1 MRYRVHLWFVL
12 SMAAWMLPFHGLQAA
27 GAQQDVALI
36 IRLMGFDGGIHNF
49 KNYVLRGRQEYHT
62 AARENFAQI
71 LEIIPQLKDSAELN
85 PKDQAALDSVKAVV
99 ESYNTTLDRLAGL
112 RAKGWRTEDI
122 DRTVIIDDT
131 PAKAALD
138 ALRANWSWSDLEEL
152 EFQLGYGKA
161 IHNFKNYLLRG
172 QERYHT
178 DALQNLLTVD
188 ALIARQFSLP
198 EFAHPQSAAQTAVD
212 REGKISRQDQTAYGR
227 AVRETENRFRQDRAA
242 LEAVGWVA
250 RSYRDHLQLINK
262 LIAAQRP
269 VQQIDEAIKIYDT
282 PARLGLARL
291 RQAASYLFSPATR
304 GFTD

>member
-1 MRYRVHLWFVL
+1 
-12 SMAAWMLPFHGLQAA
+12 
-27 GAQQDVALI
+27 
-36 IRLMGFDGGIHNF
+36 MGYDGGIHNF
-49 KNYVLRGRQEYHT
+49 KNYVLRGRPEYYT
-62 AARENFAQI
+62 AARENFAKI
-71 LEIIPQLKDSAELN
+71 LEIIPRLKDSAELTT
-85 PKDQAALDSVKAVV
+85 KDQEALGNVQAVV

-138 ALRANWSWSDLEEL
+138 ALRAKWSWSNFEEM

-178 DALQNLLTVD
+178 DALQNLLAVD

-198 EFAHPQSAAQTAVD
+198 EFANPRLAAQTTVD
-212 REGKISRQDQTAYGR
+212 RDGKIARQDRDAYDR
-227 AVRETENRFRQDRAA
+227 AVRDRQNHFRQDRAA
-242 LEAVGWVA
+242 LEAVERAA
-250 RSYRDHLQLINK
+250 RSYRNHLQLINK
-262 LIAAQRP
+262 LIATQRP
-269 VQQIDEAIKIYDT
+269 VDQIDQAIKIYVT
-282 PARLGLARL
+282 PAKQGLARL
-291 RQAASYLFSPATR
+291 RRSAPYLFLPVTV

>member
-12 SMAAWMLPFHGLQAA
+12 SLAAWMLPFHGLQAA

-36 IRLMGFDGGIHNF
+36 IRLMGYNGGIHNF
-49 KNYVLRGRQEYHT
+49 KNYVLRGRQEYYT

-71 LEIIPQLKDSAELN
+71 LEVIPRLKDSAELN
-85 PKDQAALDSVKAVV
+85 PKDQEALDIVKAVV

-138 ALRANWSWSDLEEL
+138 ALRGKWSWSDVEEM

-178 DALQNLLTVD
+178 DALQDLLTVD
-188 ALIARQFSLP
+188 ALIARQSSLSELANP
-198 EFAHPQSAAQTAVD
+198 RLAAQTAVD
-212 REGKISRQDQTAYGR
+212 REGKIARQDQDAYDR
-227 AVRETENRFRQDRAA
+227 AVRDTENGFRQDRAA
-242 LEAVGWVA
+242 LEAVERVA
-250 RSYRDHLQLINK
+250 RSYRNHLQLINK
-262 LIAAQRP
+262 LIAAQRS
-269 VQQIDEAIKIYDT
+269 VQQIDQVIKIYDI
-282 PARLGLARL
+282 PAKQGLARL
-291 RQAASYLFSPATR
+291 RQAGSYLLSPATR
-304 GFTD
+304 GFAD

>member
-12 SMAAWMLPFHGLQAA
+12 FMAAWMLPFHGLQAA

-36 IRLMGFDGGIHNF
+36 IRLMGYDGGIHNF
-49 KNYVLRGRQEYHT
+49 KNYVLRGRQEYYT

-71 LEIIPQLKDSAELN
+71 LEIIPRLKDRAELN
-85 PKDQAALDSVKAVV
+85 PKDQAALDIVTAVV

-112 RAKGWRTEDI
+112 RAKGWRTQDI

-138 ALRANWSWSDLEEL
+138 ALRAKWSWSDFEEM
-152 EFQLGYGKA
+152 EFQLGYGRA

-178 DALQNLLTVD
+178 DALQNLLAVD
-188 ALIARQFSLP
+188 ALTARQFSLP

-212 REGKISRQDQTAYGR
+212 REGKITRQDQHAYDR
-227 AVRETENRFRQDRAA
+227 AVRDTENRFRQDRAA
-242 LEAVGWVA
+242 LEAVQRVA
-250 RSYRDHLQLINK
+250 RSYRDYLQLINK

-269 VQQIDEAIKIYDT
+269 VQQIDQAIKIYDT
-282 PARLGLARL
+282 PAKQGLARL
-291 RQAASYLFSPATR
+291 RQAGAYLYSPATR
-304 GFTD
+304 SFAD